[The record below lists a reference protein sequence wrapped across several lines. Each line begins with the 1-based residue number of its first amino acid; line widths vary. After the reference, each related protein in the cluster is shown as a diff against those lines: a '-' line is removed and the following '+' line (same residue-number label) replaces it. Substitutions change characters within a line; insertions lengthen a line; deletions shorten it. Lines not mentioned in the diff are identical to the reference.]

1 MHFYNLCAGTDKKI
15 DWDNWE
21 NKRGP
26 RPWEDNQEPDREI
39 KVRLPPP
46 LTNNKIII
54 YFKNVSACCEETGYG
69 S

>member
-1 MHFYNLCAGTDKKI
+1 MRFYNLCAGTDKKI

-46 LTNNKIII
+46 LNKQ
-54 YFKNVSACCEETGYG
+54 
-69 S
+69 